1 MARRGRH
8 SPHLPVL
15 PLEYRQFDP
24 RRRDVLPEP
33 DRNGPGREIRIR
45 VEESYRGRPEWV
57 SVEDESPPGKSPE
70 RRCVRNS
77 FHLDKIRAGMSEDR
91 FQEPPREGP
100 VVRQDEKAF
109 AVGVEPADRIDIRR
123 KRAEIAQRAV
133 LPRVRPGREL
143 RQDAEG
149 FVEDESHRLMHWSNV
164 RPARHGGKSGG

>member
-33 DRNGPGREIRIR
+33 DRNGPGREIRLR
-45 VEESYRGRPEWV
+45 VEESHHGWPECV
-57 SVEDESPPGKSPE
+57 PVQDKRSLGKPPECRWFG
-70 RRCVRNS
+70 NS
-77 FHLDKIRAGMSEDR
+77 FHLDTIRAGMTEDR
-91 FQEPPREGP
+91 VQEPSREGP

-123 KRAEIAQRAV
+123 KRGEIAQRAV

-149 FVEDESHRLMHWSNV
+149 FVEDECHGLMHWSNV